1 MVIKYRK
8 LGNKS
13 DIAIFLDKKKLKYY
27 LGWLRN
33 GLGEEVLDIE
43 YYTNNSRT

>member
-27 LGWLRN
+27 LGGLPD
-33 GLGEEVLDIE
+33 GLGRDVVARSK
-43 YYTNNSRT
+43 TSRQRG